1 MLALYGLQTD
11 NLRRYVAPA
20 AAVVALRALQE
31 RRHDLQVM
39 LQAETNR
46 LEHASDARVLR
57 SLEAS
62 IKSMS
67 KALATIEAEIGN
79 LVEGTQTLSHRARLM
94 RTVPGVGPVVAATHM
109 AHMPELGTLPRGQA
123 AALAGLAPHDNDSG
137 QMRGRRSISAGRN
150 AVRRCLYMAALV
162 AIRRCPHLR
171 DCAQRIIAKGRPPK
185 VAITAVMRKLV
196 VIINAVLASQQPCH
210 YAKPA

>member
-1 MLALYGLQTD
+1 MLVVCEATGGYEAHVLAAAVEARHRSPQGARHRVRHFARYKGFKAKSDAIDARVLALYGLQTD

-79 LVEGTQTLSHRARLM
+79 LVEGTQTLSPGPAHAHRAGRGS
-94 RTVPGVGPVVAATHM
+94 RGGRHPHGPHA
-109 AHMPELGTLPRGQA
+109 ELGTLPRG
-123 AALAGLAPHDNDSG
+123 
-137 QMRGRRSISAGRN
+137 RRQLSPAS
-150 AVRRCLYMAALV
+150 
-162 AIRRCPHLR
+162 
-171 DCAQRIIAKGRPPK
+171 PP
-185 VAITAVMRKLV
+185 
-196 VIINAVLASQQPCH
+196 
-210 YAKPA
+210 